1 MVFLVAV
8 GCWNDCCRCFWLVV
22 AMALPCCIK
31 SAASPLLQCKNDGI
45 VNNGFALRHSSSS
58 YSSSSCSCSCSSTSF
73 TSFTSSSFFTS
84 YCGLCKLAVSLDAS
98 SAGQRKTCSVKS
110 DSGWKPPSTVVQAV
124 VKRSPKRLKYAGAG
138 ARKASRFLRLVLFFL
153 CLYF

>member
-1 MVFLVAV
+1 MFLVAV
-8 GCWNDCCRCFWLVV
+8 WCWNDCCCCCFWLVV

-58 YSSSSCSCSCSSTSF
+58 SSSYFSSSSSSSF

-98 SAGQRKTCSVKS
+98 SAGQRKACSVKS

-138 ARKASRFLRLVLFFL
+138 SRKASRFLHFVLFFL

>member
-1 MVFLVAV
+1 
-8 GCWNDCCRCFWLVV
+8 VV

-58 YSSSSCSCSCSSTSF
+58 SSSSYFSSSSSSS
-73 TSFTSSSFFTS
+73 SFTSSSFFTS

-98 SAGQRKTCSVKS
+98 SAGQRKACSVKS

-138 ARKASRFLRLVLFFL
+138 SRKASRFLHLVLFFL

>member
-1 MVFLVAV
+1 
-8 GCWNDCCRCFWLVV
+8 VV

-58 YSSSSCSCSCSSTSF
+58 SSSYFSFSSSSSF

-98 SAGQRKTCSVKS
+98 SAGQRKACSVKS

-138 ARKASRFLRLVLFFL
+138 SRKASRFLHLVLFFL

>member
-1 MVFLVAV
+1 
-8 GCWNDCCRCFWLVV
+8 VV

-45 VNNGFALRHSSSS
+45 VDNGFALRHSSS
-58 YSSSSCSCSCSSTSF
+58 YSSSSSS
-73 TSFTSSSFFTS
+73 SFTSSSFFTS
-84 YCGLCKLAVSLDAS
+84 YCGLCKLAGSLDAS
-98 SAGQRKTCSVKS
+98 SAGQRKARSVKS

-138 ARKASRFLRLVLFFL
+138 SRKASRFLHLVLFFL
-153 CLYF
+153 YLYFKVHFIAEERKLR

>member
-1 MVFLVAV
+1 LVFLVAV
-8 GCWNDCCRCFWLVV
+8 GCWNDCCCCFWLVV

-58 YSSSSCSCSCSSTSF
+58 SSYFSSSSSS
-73 TSFTSSSFFTS
+73 SFTSSSFFTS

-98 SAGQRKTCSVKS
+98 SAGQRKACSVKS

-138 ARKASRFLRLVLFFL
+138 SRKASRFLHLVLFFL

>member
-1 MVFLVAV
+1 MFLVAV
-8 GCWNDCCRCFWLVV
+8 GCWNDYCCCCCWLVV

-58 YSSSSCSCSCSSTSF
+58 SYSSSSSSSSSSF

-98 SAGQRKTCSVKS
+98 SAGQRKACSVKS

-138 ARKASRFLRLVLFFL
+138 SRKASRFLHLVLFFL